1 MCNIR
6 GMRRDDICLYL
17 GPADRSELQTL
28 ITNRNTARKL
38 VWRSEIV
45 LATADGHGTFE
56 IMRRARTSKPTV
68 WRWQARY
75 LDEGVAG
82 LKRDKTRPSRV
93 PPLPTETRLKV
104 ITKTV
109 QETPPNATHWS
120 RALMAEAIG
129 ISPSSVGRIWAE
141 AGLKPH
147 RTRGFKVSND
157 PMFEEKVTEIVGL
170 YLDPPDRAV
179 VLCVDEKSQIQA
191 LDRTQP
197 GLPLKKGRAATM
209 THDYKR
215 HGTTTLFAAL
225 DVKSGHVIGECLPRH
240 PLPGSGLLA
249 NHERGAKE
257 FLKFLRSIDKAVPAR
272 RDVHLILD
280 NYATHK
286 TADVQ
291 AWLEKHARFKL
302 HFTPTSASWLNLVE
316 RFFAEITSRRIRR
329 GSYSSVDD
337 LEAVIHDYLAQHNE
351 NPKPFKWTKTAQDIL
366 TRERRALDKLDEI
379 RGNR

>member
-1 MCNIR
+1 
-6 GMRRDDICLYL
+6 MRRDDICLYL
-17 GPADRSELQTL
+17 GPAERAELQAL
-28 ITNRNTARKL
+28 ITNRNTPRKL
-38 VWRSEIV
+38 VWRAAIV
-45 LATADGHGTFE
+45 LATADGHGTAQ
-56 IMRRARTSKPTV
+56 IMRRAATSKPTV
-68 WRWQARY
+68 WRWQQRY

-82 LKRDKTRPSRV
+82 LRRDKTRPSRV
-93 PPLPTETRLKV
+93 PPLPMETRLKV

-109 QETPPNATHWS
+109 QEVPPNSTHWS
-120 RALMAEAIG
+120 RALMAEAMG

-147 RTRGFKVSND
+147 ITKGFKVSND
-157 PMFEEKVTEIVGL
+157 PLFEEKVTDIVGL

-225 DVKSGHVIGECLPRH
+225 DVKTGKVIGDCMPRH
-240 PLPGSGLLA
+240 
-249 NHERGAKE
+249 RAKE
-257 FLKFLRSIDKAVPAR
+257 FLKFLRNINKAVPAR
-272 RDVHLILD
+272 RDVHLVLD

-286 TADVQ
+286 TPEVK
-291 AWLEKHARFKL
+291 AWLDNHPRFKL

-316 RFFAEITSRRIRR
+316 RFFAQITSRRIRR

-337 LEAVIHDYLAQHNE
+337 LEAAIHDYLAQHNE
-351 NPKPFKWTKTAQDIL
+351 KPKPFKWTKTAEDIL
-366 TRERRALDKLDEI
+366 AKERRALDALDEI

>member
-1 MCNIR
+1 
-6 GMRRDDICLYL
+6 MRRDDICLYL
-17 GPADRSELQTL
+17 SPADRAELQSL
-28 ITNRNTARKL
+28 VTNRNTPRKL
-38 VWRSEIV
+38 VWRAKIV
-45 LATADGHGTFE
+45 LETADGHGTVG
-56 IMRRARTSKPTV
+56 IMRRAHTSKPTV
-68 WRWQARY
+68 WRWQERY

-82 LKRDKTRPSRV
+82 VKRDKTRPSRV
-93 PPLPTETRLKV
+93 PPLPRETRVKV

-109 QETPPNATHWS
+109 RETPPNATHWS
-120 RALMAEAIG
+120 RSSMAEAVG
-129 ISPSSVGRIWAE
+129 ISPSSVGRIWAA

-147 RTRGFKVSND
+147 QTRNFKVSND
-157 PMFEEKVTEIVGL
+157 PMFEEKVTDIVGL

-225 DVKSGHVIGECLPRH
+225 DVKSGKVIGDCMPRH
-240 PLPGSGLLA
+240 
-249 NHERGAKE
+249 RAKE
-257 FLKFLRSIDKAVPAR
+257 FLKFLRRIDRRVPKSR
-272 RDVHLILD
+272 EVHLVLD

-286 TADVQ
+286 TPEVK
-291 AWLEKHARFKL
+291 AWLDKHPRFRL

-316 RFFAEITSRRIRR
+316 RFFAEITSKRIRR
-329 GSYSSVDD
+329 GSYSGVDD
-337 LEAVIHDYLAQHNE
+337 LEAAIYDYLSQHNAR
-351 NPKPFKWTKTAQDIL
+351 PKPFTWTKSADDIL
-366 TRERRALDKLDEI
+366 ARERRALNALDEI

>member
-1 MCNIR
+1 
-6 GMRRDDICLYL
+6 MRRDDICLYL
-17 GPADRSELQTL
+17 GPADRSELQAL
-28 ITNRNTARKL
+28 ITNRNTPRKL
-38 VWRSEIV
+38 VWRAEIV
-45 LATADGHGTFE
+45 LATADGQGTFA
-56 IMRRARTSKPTV
+56 IMRRTGMSKPTV
-68 WRWQARY
+68 WRWQERY

-82 LKRDKTRPSRV
+82 LKRDTRV
-93 PPLPTETRLKV
+93 PPLPMETRLKV
-104 ITKTV
+104 IAKTV
-109 QETPPNATHWS
+109 QETPSNATHWS
-120 RALMAEAIG
+120 RALMADAMG

-147 RTRGFKVSND
+147 FTKGFKVSND
-157 PMFEEKVTEIVGL
+157 PMFEEKVTDIVGL

-197 GLPLKKGRAATM
+197 GLPLKKGRAATT

-225 DVKSGHVIGECLPRH
+225 DVKSGKVIGDCMPRH
-240 PLPGSGLLA
+240 
-249 NHERGAKE
+249 RAKE
-257 FLKFLRSIDKAVPAR
+257 FLQFLRQIDKAVPAR
-272 RDVHLILD
+272 RNVHLVLD

-286 TADVQ
+286 TPDVK
-291 AWLEKHARFKL
+291 AWLAKHPRFNL

-337 LEAVIHDYLAQHNE
+337 LEATIFEYLAQHNE
-351 NPKPFKWTKTAQDIL
+351 KPKPFRWTKTAHDIL
-366 TRERRALDKLDEI
+366 TRERRALEALDEI

>member
-1 MCNIR
+1 MLCHIR
-6 GMRRDDICLYL
+6 AYETLRHLPYL
-17 GPADRSELQTL
+17 GPADRAELEALTA
-28 ITNRNTARKL
+28 NRNTPRKL
-38 VWRSEIV
+38 VWRAEII

-93 PPLPTETRLKV
+93 PPLPMETRLKV
-104 ITKTV
+104 IAKTV

-120 RALMAEAIG
+120 RALMAEAMG

-147 RTRGFKVSND
+147 LTKGFKVSND
-157 PMFEEKVTEIVGL
+157 PKFEEKVTEIVGL

-225 DVKSGHVIGECLPRH
+225 DVKSGQVIGDCMSRH
-240 PLPGSGLLA
+240 
-249 NHERGAKE
+249 RAKE
-257 FLKFLRSIDKAVPAR
+257 FLKFLRQIDKTVPAR
-272 RDVHLILD
+272 RDVHLVLD

-286 TADVQ
+286 TPEVK
-291 AWLEKHARFKL
+291 AWLDKHPRFKL

-337 LEAVIHDYLAQHNE
+337 LEAAIYDYLAQHNE
-351 NPKPFKWTKTAQDIL
+351 TPKPFRWTKTAEDIL
-366 TRERRALDKLDEI
+366 ARERRALNALDEI

>member
-1 MCNIR
+1 
-6 GMRRDDICLYL
+6 MRRSDICLYL
-17 GPADRSELQTL
+17 GPADRAELQAL
-28 ITNRNTARKL
+28 LTNRNTARKL
-38 VWRSEIV
+38 AWRAGIV
-45 LATADGHGTFE
+45 LATVDGHGTFE
-56 IMRRARTSKPTV
+56 IMRRTNMSKPTV
-68 WRWQARY
+68 WRWQERY
-75 LDEGVAG
+75 LDEGVPG

-93 PPLPTETRLKV
+93 PPLPREVRLKV
-104 ITKTV
+104 IAKTV

-120 RALMAEAIG
+120 RALMAEATG

-147 RTRGFKVSND
+147 LVKGFKVSND
-157 PMFEEKVTEIVGL
+157 PMFEEKVTDIVGL

-225 DVKSGHVIGECLPRH
+225 DVKSGKVIGDCMPRH
-240 PLPGSGLLA
+240 
-249 NHERGAKE
+249 RAKE
-257 FLKFLRSIDKAVPAR
+257 FLKFLRQIDNAVPAR
-272 RDVHLILD
+272 HDVHLVLD

-286 TADVQ
+286 TPEVR
-291 AWLEKHARFKL
+291 AWLNKHPRFKL

-316 RFFAEITSRRIRR
+316 RFFAEITARRIRR

-337 LEAVIHDYLAQHNE
+337 LEAAIYDYLARHNE
-351 NPKPFKWTKTAQDIL
+351 MPKPFRWTKTAEDIL
-366 TRERRALDKLDEI
+366 TRERRALDALDEI

>member
-1 MCNIR
+1 MCYIR
-6 GMRRDDICLYL
+6 DMRRNDICLYL
-17 GPADRSELQTL
+17 GPADRAELQAL

-38 VWRSEIV
+38 VWRAEIV
-45 LATADGHGTFE
+45 LATAGGHGTFE

-75 LDEGVAG
+75 LDEGVDG

-93 PPLPTETRLKV
+93 PPLPMETRLKV
-104 ITKTV
+104 ITRTV

-120 RALMAEAIG
+120 RALMAEAMG

-147 RTRGFKVSND
+147 LTKGFKVSND
-157 PMFEEKVTEIVGL
+157 PLFEEKVTDIVGL

-225 DVKSGHVIGECLPRH
+225 DVKSGQVIGECLPRH
-240 PLPGSGLLA
+240 RA
-249 NHERGAKE
+249 TE
-257 FLKFLRSIDKAVPAR
+257 FLKFLRKIDKAVPLR
-272 RDVHLILD
+272 RDVHLVLD

-286 TADVQ
+286 TPDVR
-291 AWLEKHARFKL
+291 AWLDKHPRFKL

-337 LEAVIHDYLAQHNE
+337 LEAAIYDYLAQHNDK
-351 NPKPFKWTKTAQDIL
+351 PKPFKWTKTAEDIL
-366 TRERRALDKLDEI
+366 TRERRALNALDEI

>member
-1 MCNIR
+1 MCDIR

-17 GPADRSELQTL
+17 GPADRSELQEL
-28 ITNRNTARKL
+28 ITNRNTPRKL
-38 VWRSEIV
+38 VWRAEIV

-68 WRWQARY
+68 WRWQQRY
-75 LDEGVAG
+75 LEEGVAG

-93 PPLPTETRLKV
+93 PPLPMETRLKV
-104 ITKTV
+104 IAKTV

-120 RALMAEAIG
+120 RALMAEAMN

-147 RTRGFKVSND
+147 ITKGFKVSND
-157 PMFEEKVTEIVGL
+157 PLFEEKVTDIVGL

-225 DVKSGHVIGECLPRH
+225 DVKSGMVIGECLPRH
-240 PLPGSGLLA
+240 RA
-249 NHERGAKE
+249 RE
-257 FLKFLRSIDKAVPAR
+257 FLKFLRNIDKAVPGK
-272 RDVHLILD
+272 RDVHLVLD

-286 TADVQ
+286 TPDVQ
-291 AWLEKHARFKL
+291 AWLDKHPRFKL

-337 LEAVIHDYLAQHNE
+337 LEDAIYDYLAHHNE
-351 NPKPFKWTKTAQDIL
+351 RPKPFRWTKTVEDIL
-366 TRERRALDKLDEI
+366 TREGRALDKLDEI